1 MKLGW
6 KVMGVAVLVAGVGV
20 ISQSATLSMIGGV
33 GFWVGVGLLFTNIR
47 STPRKGAGSG
57 KL

>member
-6 KVMGVAVLVAGVGV
+6 KVMGGAVLITIVGMMA
-20 ISQSATLSMIGGV
+20 QSTALAMIGGV
-33 GFWVGVGLLFTNIR
+33 CFWVGVGLLFTNIR
-47 STPRKGAGSG
+47 SKPKRGAGSG